1 MAKETLER
9 LYAMHVG
16 KVSDRWSLY
25 FKEYDR
31 ILDAHRNKP
40 VRLLEI
46 GIQNGGS
53 LEIWSKYFPN
63 AQKLVGCD
71 IDPKCA
77 GLRFED
83 SRIAVV
89 VEDAN
94 SDAAQAVVL
103 GHAPAFD
110 VIIDD
115 GSHRSR
121 DIVKSFARY
130 FPKLAD
136 DGVFIVEDLHC
147 SYWEDYEGGL
157 FDPFSAITFFKR
169 LADVVSHEHWGIE
182 KNCID
187 ILSGFFSKYGFRM
200 DAEAL
205 QHVHSVEFI
214 NSMCVIRKAKPEH
227 NRLGTRIIAGSV
239 EMVPSG
245 HVELHGLQP
254 SSPAPILDQT
264 GNVWTARSMPPDEE
278 LLFRIKELAE
288 RDGQI
293 ASLNQTV
300 LELHG
305 QITNLNQVVS
315 ERYGQIVNLNK
326 AISVRDGQIA
336 SLSQAVLVYQNST
349 SWRVTRPLRIIG
361 DQIKRINHALGETK
375 ALRRLGQ
382 GPLRFHIDKPI
393 WIVNIVKD
401 SCLVSGWAVNLEAG
415 SAVKVRIVI
424 GKTLHHPHPE
434 QREDVRRMF
443 GPVCELPRDTGFAIV
458 LMLPVGIHRM
468 WIEVKG
474 VDGVWIPI
482 RRALLLRIPGKSR
495 AQRTEPR
502 LSYNAWARLEQ
513 KRLKAE
519 LPDIRRHIDVMLH
532 KPVFTVVVDPRPG
545 VIGLEDTIRS
555 IRQQLYPHCEVS
567 VLSGVGTQAASSLPD
582 DVKTLKDTSLSDI
595 RGDFIVFMQSG
606 QRLAINALY
615 EFASAINQYPDIDL
629 VYGDEDSCTPSGSR
643 CDPFYKPG
651 WSPDY
656 LETFNYIGFPAC
668 FRTTVARG
676 CFDKAHVYD
685 FVLRFTERTTKVLH
699 IAKILGHVVESRRE
713 GEAASANAANLDIAA
728 LSGRLSRTGRR
739 GSVREHE
746 LHKGCYEIR
755 LDLKRFPLVSVII
768 PSAGKTVRV
777 GERRI
782 DLLENVIREI
792 RNRSTYKNI
801 EIIVVD
807 NGDLSH
813 AQMSMLAEAGCRQI
827 TYRDPVFNIAK
838 KLNLGVSIANGELLL
853 LMNDDI
859 EILTPSWIER
869 LIEHFEKPH
878 VGVVGVKLLYP
889 NEQTQHVGVVLNF
902 GNPDHVR
909 RLFPRNDAGYFFS
922 TCGVRNYSAVTGAC
936 MMTPTSIYR
945 QVGGFS
951 EEFAVTFN
959 DVDFCMKVRRKGL
972 WAVYTPS
979 VELIHMESQS
989 RVASADMDE
998 VARYHQR
1005 WAAEIVS
1012 DEFYNERF
1020 LTVASP
1026 TFVPCVNQRML

>member
-1 MAKETLER
+1 MTKETLER
-9 LYAMHVG
+9 LYAVHVG

-25 FKEYDR
+25 FNEYDR
-31 ILDAHRNKP
+31 ILDAYRNKP
-40 VRLLEI
+40 VCLLEI

-77 GLRFED
+77 RLRYED
-83 SRIAVV
+83 PRIAVV
-89 VEDAN
+89 AGDAN

-130 FPKLAD
+130 FPNLAD

-182 KNCID
+182 KARAD
-187 ILSGFFSKYGFRM
+187 ILSGFFAKYGSQI
-200 DAEAL
+200 DEGAL

-214 NSMCVIRKAKPEH
+214 NSMCVIRKAKPER

-239 EMVPSG
+239 EMV
-245 HVELHGLQP
+245 HLELHGLQP
-254 SSPAPILDQT
+254 SPAPILDQT
-264 GNVWTARSMPPDEE
+264 SNVWTARGMPPDEE

-288 RDGQI
+288 RDEQI
-293 ASLNQTV
+293 AVLNQAV
-300 LELHG
+300 VELHG

-361 DQIKRINHALGETK
+361 DQIKRINHALAETK
-375 ALRRLGQ
+375 ALRRLAQ

-424 GKTLHHPHPE
+424 GKTLHHPHPQ

-443 GPVCELPRDTGFAIV
+443 SPVCELPRDTGFAIV
-458 LMLPVGIHRM
+458 LTLPVGIHRM

-495 AQRTEPR
+495 TQRTEPR

-555 IRQQLYPHCEVS
+555 IRKQLYPHCEVS
-567 VLSGVGTQAASSLPD
+567 VLAGAGSQAASSLPD
-582 DVKTLKDTSLSDI
+582 DVKKLKDTSLSDI

-606 QRLAINALY
+606 QRLATNALY

-668 FRTTVARG
+668 FRTTVACG

-685 FVLRFTERTTKVLH
+685 FVLRFTERTTRVLH
-699 IAKILGHVVESRRE
+699 VSKILGHAVKSHRD
-713 GEAASANAANLDIAA
+713 GEAASANAVKLDIAA
-728 LSGRLSRTGRR
+728 LSGRLNRTGRR

-755 LDLKRFPLVSVII
+755 LDLRRSPLVSVVI
-768 PSAGKTVRV
+768 PTAGKTVKL
-777 GERRI
+777 EECRI
-782 DLLENVIREI
+782 DLIENVIRQI
-792 RNRSTYKNI
+792 RDRSTYKNI

-807 NGDLSH
+807 NGDLSPS
-813 AQMSMLAEAGCRQI
+813 QMRLLAEAECRRI
-827 TYRDPVFNIAK
+827 TYSSPVFNIAK
-838 KLNLGVSIANGELLL
+838 KLNLGASIANGELLL

-859 EILTPSWIER
+859 EILTPAWIEG
-869 LIEHFEKPH
+869 LLEHFEKPH
-878 VGVVGVKLLYP
+878 VGVVGAKLLYP
-889 NEQTQHVGVVLNF
+889 DEQTQHVGIVLNF
-902 GNPDHVR
+902 GNPEHVR

-945 QVGGFS
+945 EVGGFS
-951 EEFAVTFN
+951 EEFAMTFN

-972 WAVYTPS
+972 WTVYAPS

-989 RVASADMDE
+989 RVASPDMDE
-998 VARYHQR
+998 VAWYHQR

-1020 LTVASP
+1020 LTVGSP